1 LTVFD
6 VMVMGLIWHEY
17 RLVHH
22 HLASR

>member
-6 VMVMGLIWHEY
+6 VMVTGLIWHEY
-17 RLVHH
+17 RLVHR